1 MLIAV
6 QSIDDLAGRTVTFEY
21 CNMACREF
29 IVLLDGSALP
39 AAKRAPSLTPTQ
51 EAQRQA
57 KLAQLIARSMHI
69 DEHSAKWYLDEAKGD
84 LKAALKLAELDSQW
98 EAAAGCRQ
106 RQMHR

>member
-1 MLIAV
+1 M
-6 QSIDDLAGRTVTFEY
+6 FEY

-29 IVLLDGSALP
+29 IILLDASACP
-39 AAKRAPSLTPTQ
+39 VIKRPTSLTPAQ
-51 EAQRQA
+51 EAQRQT

-69 DEHSAKWYLDEAKGD
+69 DEHSAKWYLDEAHGD

-106 RQMHR
+106 RHMRR